1 LVRPLTV
8 AVVAPVVM
16 TCLPPGLAVT
26 MYPVIGEPPLLSGA
40 VQDTTARPFP
50 GIAVTPLGALGAVIT
65 VGGTVVVVV
74 GGGVVVVVVGG
85 GVVVVVVGGG
95 VVVVVV
101 GGGVVVVVVGGG
113 VVVVVAPTVMV

>member
-1 LVRPLTV
+1 LVKPLTV

-74 GGGVVVVVVGG
+74 GGGVVVVVV
-85 GVVVVVVGGG
+85 VVGGG

-101 GGGVVVVVVGGG
+101 GGGVVVVVGG
-113 VVVVVAPTVMV
+113 APTVIE